1 MFRHE
6 YTRLVAILVRQL
18 GPSHLPLVE
27 DVVQDA
33 LLRAA
38 QIWPYRGLPPQ
49 PTAWLLTT
57 ARNRAMDLCRRDNR
71 WQKSAPKIAHQI
83 ELTADHANDSAPAAF
98 EDEIRDASLR
108 MMFVCCHPGLTSDA
122 QLALILKTL
131 VGFGEN
137 EIAAA
142 FLVPRATITKR
153 LVRARKYLRDCAVQC
168 DLPDPS
174 ELDARIGT
182 VRHALYLLFNEG
194 YKASAGENLVRD
206 ELCAEAM
213 RLLDSLLLWPSGR
226 LPANH
231 ALAALMCFHG
241 ARFSTRTDINGEAV
255 LLAHQDR
262 SRWNRTLIRRGIDS
276 LQKSAAGDELTRYH
290 IEAGIASAH
299 CLAPS
304 YSATDWSRIVGLY
317 EQLKTISPSP
327 FVSLNHAVALSETKG
342 PQVALALID
351 QEIDSTRM
359 KDYHLY
365 HAVRAHLLQQLGSPE
380 AGDALQRA
388 EALAPIPAERRS
400 LRRRAEKPA

>member
-1 MFRHE
+1 M
-6 YTRLVAILVRQL
+6 AILVRQL

-38 QIWPYRGLPPQ
+38 QIWPYQGLPPQ

-57 ARNRAMDLCRRDNR
+57 ARNRAMDLCRRDTR
-71 WQKSAPKIAHQI
+71 WKKSAPQIAHQI
-83 ELTADHANDSAPAAF
+83 EATADHAHRTPTATF

-108 MMFVCCHPGLTSDA
+108 MMFVCCQPGLSNDA

-131 VGFGEN
+131 AGLGEN
-137 EIAAA
+137 EIASA

-153 LVRARKYLRDCAVQC
+153 LVRARKFLRDGAVSF
-168 DLPDPS
+168 DLPEAS
-174 ELDARIGT
+174 ELDSRMGT

-194 YKASAGENLVRD
+194 YKASAGENLIRD

-213 RLLDSLLLWPSGR
+213 RLLDSLLTWPPGR

-241 ARFSTRTDINGEAV
+241 ARFPTRTDEQGDAI
-255 LLAHQDR
+255 LLANQDR
-262 SRWNRTLIRRGIDS
+262 SRWNRTLIRRGIQH
-276 LQKSAAGDELTRYH
+276 LKKSAAGDKLTRYH

-304 YSATDWSRIVGLY
+304 YAETDWPRIVGLY
-317 EQLKTISPSP
+317 AQLQAISPSP
-327 FVSLNHAVALSETKG
+327 FVSLNHAVALAETEG
-342 PQVALALID
+342 PQAALDLID
-351 QEIDSTRM
+351 REIDSTRM
-359 KDYHLY
+359 AKYHLY
-365 HAVRAHLLQQLGSPE
+365 HAVRAHLLRQLGSTE
-380 AGDALQRA
+380 ADAALKRA
-388 EALAPIPAERRS
+388 TELAPLPSERRS
-400 LRRRAEKPA
+400 LQRRSQNSA